1 MPDAPYPKLCV
12 ALDLPDA
19 NDARLLARDLD
30 DVVDV
35 LKVGLE
41 LFCAAGP
48 EVLADI
54 GSHTP
59 ELFVDLKLHDIPRT
73 VEAAVRQI
81 AWLPVDYLT
90 IHLAGGRAQAE
101 AALAGA
107 AAGAQRGGRPRP
119 MVLGV
124 TVLTSLDAVAL
135 AATGVHG
142 QPSEVVAARAALAA
156 EVGLDGVI
164 CAPEDLHVVGR
175 HAPGLLRVVPGIRPA
190 GPGSGNDHRRA
201 GTPEAALAGGADML
215 VVGRPVLAAADRAG
229 AAADLAG
236 LVAAARR

>member
-1 MPDAPYPKLCV
+1 MADDRYPKLCV

-19 NDARLLARDLD
+19 LAARLVARELE

-54 GSHTP
+54 GSHRP

-73 VEAAVRQI
+73 VEGAIREI

-107 AAGAQRGGRPRP
+107 AGGAERAGRPRP
-119 MVLGV
+119 KVLGV
-124 TVLTSLDAVAL
+124 TVLTSLDTVAL
-135 AATGVHG
+135 AATGVQG
-142 QPSEVVAARAALAA
+142 QASEVVAARAALAA

-164 CAPEDLHVVGR
+164 CAPEDLRVVGR

-190 GPGSGNDHRRA
+190 GPAAGNDHRRT
-201 GTPEAALAGGADML
+201 GTPEAALAAGADML
-215 VVGRPVLAAADRAG
+215 VVGRPVLAAPDRAV

-236 LVAAARR
+236 LVAAARA